1 MNKMLQERK
10 ISYRVAM
17 FQSTDRDLNVVH
29 VVEKGSPAMK

>member
-17 FQSTDRDLNVVH
+17 FQSTDRDLH
-29 VVEKGSPAMK
+29 VVNMMEKGSPVMK